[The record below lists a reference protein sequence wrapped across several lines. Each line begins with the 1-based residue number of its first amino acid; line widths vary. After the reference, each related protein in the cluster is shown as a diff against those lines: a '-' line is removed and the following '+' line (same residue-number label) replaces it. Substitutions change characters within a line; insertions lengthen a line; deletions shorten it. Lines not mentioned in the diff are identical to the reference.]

1 MATPPFLP
9 DETKPADGDVVS
21 QFPAVERTFRDV
33 IETWLLVDHDTAGEH
48 EKITLPELGADP
60 SNVTDTG
67 FLYTKNDGG
76 DTEFYF
82 EDAGGNVVQITQDGG
97 LAVETFPATTSMLF
111 YQETAPAGWT
121 KDTTTL
127 DNHALRVV
135 SSTAWSTG
143 SKGATAF
150 DTVFGDSTTSD
161 GTTITSAQ
169 SGIVAH
175 THGAGSYSAG
185 SGGAHTHNQDL
196 SASGSPTNWDL
207 GENLNKSQSMWAAGS
222 ASSDTGIV
230 AAANHSHSLS
240 GTSGS
245 KSAAS
250 AVSSHA
256 HTVPLDL
263 NYINVIR
270 CTKN

>member
-33 IETWLLVDHDTAGEH
+33 IETWILVDHDTAGEH

-67 FLYTKNDGG
+67 FLYTKDDST
-76 DTEFYF
+76 DTELYY
-82 EDAGGNVVQITQDGG
+82 EDAAGNVIQLTEDGAIKDAQG
-97 LAVETFPATTSMLF
+97 YVGVLSAPSTTSMLF
-111 YQETAPAGWT
+111 YQDAAPAGWT

-143 SKGATAF
+143 SKGNTAF
-150 DTVFGDSTTSD
+150 DSVFGSGKNAGATTL
-161 GTTITSAQ
+161 TWEQ
-169 SGIVAH
+169 SGLRAHKHNIVIGNA
-175 THGAGSYSAG
+175 TGTGKIEQLTGSTANNINTDNV
-185 SGGAHTHNQDL
+185 AAQD
-196 SASGSPTNWDL
+196 A
-207 GENLNKSQSMWAAGS
+207 SQSH
-222 ASSDTGIV
+222 
-230 AAANHSHSLS
+230 NHSLS
-240 GTSGS
+240 
-245 KSAAS
+245 
-250 AVSSHA
+250 
-256 HTVPLDL
+256 LDI

-270 CTKN
+270 CTKDA